1 MTNLLNQIVNNEPI
15 FWALVI
21 VVVLVM
27 FYAGAIVSGDN
38 KGEK

>member
-1 MTNLLNQIVNNEPI
+1 MTNTLNYIVAHEPI
-15 FWALVI
+15 FWALIIVI
-21 VVVLVM
+21 VLVL